1 MIDLMVKTSTNQPD
15 RKWKRV
21 RLGDLGLLE
30 SHLEDVIFRNH
41 ELLCLERIGLFVDH
55 IHLVRQGRVLDTM
68 GYQKYPDL
76 MFLTDRGDVGIVE
89 VKRFG
94 NRELRGRSVIS
105 QILDYGA
112 ALGNLDERN
121 QAELFSQG
129 IPGCTRL
136 EDVALKIV
144 GDPNRARWLAK
155 SYRNRLSQGKLHYI
169 IACDEAPEGLSEWI
183 RSASR
188 NDATDYQVSVLEIS
202 PFQSEEH
209 PGDIMWLSQPVV
221 QTETIHRTT
230 VEVVRNDDSGEL
242 SVNVSS
248 ESPEAIE
255 ERSGSDQPSATS
267 GERRFRDAIEQL
279 SEEIDLPGDRIR
291 KALEVANQEGV
302 NGNWDWAYDLFA
314 SSDSDRVAFLRGK
327 RNPGLVEGRYGVNL
341 AQPWRPSI
349 FFGHY
354 FSSHDHSIHPAGK
367 GQGGDFSII
376 LDVTKAWGRQNGFW
390 EAPEFQS
397 LCKRLSQHSNEW
409 TVSQGSNPWHPLM
422 IHRPLAEVMRGATS
436 ESDIVSRWLSAAKEG
451 INMLLSGGEL
461 QTLRDR
467 LEIEGQE

>member
-1 MIDLMVKTSTNQPD
+1 MIDFMVKTNANQPD

-41 ELLCLERIGLFVDH
+41 ELLCLERIGLFVGD
-55 IHLVRQGRVLDTM
+55 IHLVRQGRILDRM

-76 MFLTDRGDVGIVE
+76 MFLTDRGDVGVVE

-121 QAELFSQG
+121 QAELCSQG

-136 EDVALKIV
+136 EDVALKLV

-155 SYRNRLSQGKLHYI
+155 FYKNRLSQGQLHYI
-169 IACDEAPEGLSEWI
+169 IVCDEAPEGLSEWI

-188 NDATDYQVSVLEIS
+188 NDATDYQISVLEVS
-202 PFQSEEH
+202 PFQNDEC
-209 PGDIMWLSQPVV
+209 PGDIMWLSQPVA

-230 VEVVRNDDSGEL
+230 VQVIRNDDSGEL

-248 ESPEAIE
+248 ESPEVIE
-255 ERSGSDQPSATS
+255 ERSESDQPSSPS
-267 GERRFRDAIEQL
+267 GERKFRDGIEQL
-279 SEEIDLPGDRIR
+279 SEEVGLPGETIR
-291 KALEVANQEGV
+291 SALAVANQEGIKRD
-302 NGNWDWAYDLFA
+302 WKWAYDSFA
-314 SSDSDRVAFLRGK
+314 SQDSEKIAFLRGK

-341 AQPWRPSI
+341 VQPWRPSV
-349 FFGHY
+349 FFGYY
-354 FSSHDHSIHPAGK
+354 FSSHDHSIQPVGK
-367 GQGGDFSII
+367 GRGGDFSII
-376 LDVTKAWGRQNGFW
+376 LDVTKSWGRRNGFL

-397 LCKRLSQHSNEW
+397 LCERLNLLSSEW
-409 TVSQGSNPWHPLM
+409 TISQGSNPWHPLM
-422 IHRPLAEVMRGATS
+422 IHRPMAELMRGAET
-436 ESDIVSRWLSAAKEG
+436 ESDIVSRWFRAAEEG
-451 INMLLSGGEL
+451 LDMLLSGGEL

-467 LEIEGQE
+467 LEMEGQE

>member
-1 MIDLMVKTSTNQPD
+1 MIDFMVKTNANQPD

-41 ELLCLERIGLFVDH
+41 ELLCLERIGLFVGD
-55 IHLVRQGRVLDTM
+55 IHLVRQGRILDRM

-76 MFLTDRGDVGIVE
+76 MFLTDRGDVGVVE

-136 EDVALKIV
+136 EDVALKLV

-155 SYRNRLSQGKLHYI
+155 FYKNRLSQGQLHYI
-169 IACDEAPEGLSEWI
+169 IVCDEAPEGLSEWI

-188 NDATDYQVSVLEIS
+188 NDATDYQISVLEVS
-202 PFQSEEH
+202 PFQNDEC

-221 QTETIHRTT
+221 RTETIHRTT
-230 VEVVRNDDSGEL
+230 VEVVRKDDGEQL
-242 SVNVSS
+242 LVNISS
-248 ESPEAIE
+248 ESPDVIE
-255 ERSGSDQPSATS
+255 ERSESDQPSVTS
-267 GERRFRDAIEQL
+267 GQRKFRSGIDQL
-279 SEEIDLPGDRIR
+279 SEEVGLPGGMIR
-291 KALEVANQEGV
+291 VALEAANQEATKC
-302 NGNWDWAYDLFA
+302 DWQSAYNSFA

-327 RNPGLVEGRYGVNL
+327 RTPGLVEGRYGVNL
-341 AQPWRPSI
+341 AQPWRPSV
-349 FFGHY
+349 FFGYY
-354 FSSHDHSIHPAGK
+354 FSSHDHSIRPVGK
-367 GQGGDFSII
+367 DKGGDFSII
-376 LDVTKAWGRQNGFW
+376 LDIARDWGKQNGFW
-390 EAPEFQS
+390 EAPEFQA

-409 TVSQGSNPWHPLM
+409 TVSQGNNPWHPLM
-422 IHRPLAEVMRGATS
+422 IHRPMADVMRGASS
-436 ESDIVSRWLSAAKEG
+436 ESDIVSRWFRAAKEG
-451 INMLLSGGEL
+451 LDMLLTGGEL

-467 LEIEGQE
+467 LEMEGQE